1 MNAIDV
7 VIPAFNAA
15 RYLDEALMSV
25 LSQDYAPHR
34 IIVVDDGSTDGTAD
48 VAAKFGA
55 PVEITRRQ
63 NGGIAAARNTG
74 IVRSEAA
81 FLAFLDADDRWI
93 AQKLTLQAAALAA
106 DPAIDFVLCLVRAF
120 ASPELPEAERSVLEA
135 QQPRPFEGW
144 VTGSMLIRRASFD
157 RVGPF
162 AEDLRVGET
171 VDWFSRA
178 RRVGLYHL
186 TIPEVLLE
194 RRLHRHNTT
203 RLQAADRRGYLL
215 AAKRHVERLR
225 KDRESERR

>member
-15 RYLDEALMSV
+15 RYLDEALASV
-25 LSQDYAPHR
+25 ISQDHAAQR

-48 VAAKFGA
+48 VAARFGA
-55 PVEITRRQ
+55 AVEIERRH
-63 NGGIAAARNTG
+63 NGGAAAARNTG
-74 IVRSEAA
+74 IARSTAA
-81 FLAFLDADDRWI
+81 VVAFLDADDRWSPH
-93 AQKLTLQAAALAA
+93 KLALQATALDT

-120 ASPELPEAERSVLEA
+120 ASPELPEAERSALEA
-135 QQPRPFEGW
+135 QQPLPFAGW
-144 VTGSMLIRRASFD
+144 IAGAMLIRRASFD

-162 AEDLRVGET
+162 AEDLRVGEV

-178 RRVGLYHL
+178 HRAGLKHRL
-186 TIPEVLLE
+186 IPEVLVE

-203 RLQAADRRGYLL
+203 LQAAYRRDYLL

-225 KDRESERR
+225 KDSESESR

>member
-1 MNAIDV
+1 MNTIDV

-15 RYLDEALMSV
+15 RYLEEALASV
-25 LSQDYAPHR
+25 LSQHCAPHR

-48 VAAKFGA
+48 VAAKVGT
-55 PVEITRRQ
+55 PVEVARRQ

-74 IVRSEAA
+74 IARSGAA
-81 FLAFLDADDRWI
+81 FLAFLDADDRWN
-93 AQKLTLQAAALAA
+93 AQKLALQAAALDAA
-106 DPAIDFVLCLVRAF
+106 PAIDFVLCLVRAF
-120 ASPELPEAERSVLEA
+120 ASPELPEAERAVLQA
-135 QQPRPFEGW
+135 QQPHPFEGW

-178 RRVGLYHL
+178 RRTGLNHL
-186 TIPEVLLE
+186 TVPEVLLE

-215 AAKRHVERLR
+215 AAKRHVERFR

>member
-7 VIPAFNAA
+7 VVPAFNAA
-15 RYLDEALMSV
+15 RYLDEALASV
-25 LSQDYAPHR
+25 LSQDRAAHR

-55 PVEITRRQ
+55 PVEITRRR
-63 NGGIAAARNTG
+63 NGGAAAARNAG

-93 AQKLTLQAAALAA
+93 AHKLSRQAAALDS
-106 DPAIDFVLCLVRAF
+106 DPAIDFVLSLVRAF
-120 ASPELPEAERSVLEA
+120 ASPELPEAERAALEV

-144 VTGSMLIRRASFD
+144 VAGSMLIRRASFD

-162 AEDLRVGET
+162 VEDLRVGEA

-178 RRVGLYHL
+178 RRAGLNHL
-186 TIPEVLLE
+186 IVPEVLLE

-215 AAKRHVERLR
+215 AAKRHVDRLR
-225 KDRESERR
+225 KDRESER